1 MKWESAFKLLKQ
13 HVQSESLIK
22 HALSVEAAMVGY
34 AEKWGEDEELWSN
47 TGLLHDIDYEK
58 YPETHPVKGAEML
71 KEYGFDASMI
81 HAVLAHSDATG
92 IPRESRL
99 DKTLY
104 AVDELAGFIVACV
117 LVRPS
122 RSFEDLEVKSVK
134 KKLKDKAFAKAVDRD
149 QIKQAADD
157 LEVDMNEHL
166 QDMITFLRNREQTL
180 RSNNLSL
187 ID

>member
-1 MKWESAFKLLKQ
+1 MEWKEAYDLLQ
-13 HVQSESLIK
+13 ENVQSESLIK
-22 HALSVEAAMVGY
+22 HALAVEAALTGY
-34 AEKWGEDEELWSN
+34 ARKWNEDEELWSN

-58 YPETHPVKGAEML
+58 YPKEHPVKGAGML
-71 KEYGFDASMI
+71 KEMGFEDEMV

-92 IPRESRL
+92 TARESRL
-99 DKTLY
+99 DKALY

-134 KKLKDKAFAKAVDRD
+134 KKLKDKAFAKAVDRE

-157 LEVDMNEHL
+157 LGVELNDHL
-166 QDMITFLRNREQTL
+166 QDMVVFLREREQEL
-180 RSNNLSL
+180 KAKGLSL
-187 ID
+187 IE